1 MVIAAP
7 SSTRNENLADT
18 YEKLR
23 RAPHEFKLLH
33 FPERT
38 PVGAHTAEPNRV
50 YLATAQP
57 FNEHDEAATIV
68 RKLVAGIRAGEIAK
82 DDETKRILDMAREI
96 GVALAV
102 AIRTAVE
109 AAVAHGGLPLS
120 ADGVTI
126 LRPPAAND
134 DAPVIEPEAPKA
146 LATRRSSPSKTRQ
159 ATRSD
164 DFDAERLKRE
174 IDIVALIGKDT
185 RLLKNGSEFLGLCPL
200 PGHKEKTPSLNV
212 NPSKRAFHCFGCGRG
227 GSVIDYVM
235 EMQSL
240 SSVNEACRW
249 LGGSN
254 IVPLHRHEPTV
265 APEPVDPYAGYLPAD
280 PPADAA
286 ELFQVGVE
294 TPRILNIKRSHE
306 QGRQVWGS
314 FTPSHVAAYRDAT
327 GKLIGFVL
335 RHDFVADGKRKKET
349 PAIQYVQTPDGELL
363 WARMHFSEPRPL
375 YGLDRLAKTPEC
387 RVLAHEGEKKTDA
400 AEGAF
405 ASAGQVNITWPGG
418 AGAVDK
424 ADWSPVRGHNVMFWP
439 DCDLAGYQAVLGSQ
453 GKNGKWNKGGAE
465 LALDAGAPTVAM
477 INVIDP
483 GQDGFVPTKEGWD
496 AADAVETGWD
506 FDRTKAWIA
515 QRKIV
520 FTTGEEVRQAA
531 QRLLPKITALFA
543 KPEPAPTI
551 APQPAQPQPEEAK
564 AEPGAEAKAE
574 QPKAAV
580 GAAAESTTAA
590 HTGVNPSNHFV
601 PLGHDHGKH
610 FFFQREAQQV
620 LSYSGGELM
629 TEGAMTDLAPINWW
643 EISFPGDKGM
653 NKKSAIDWLKRTS
666 YKHGIFKVRA
676 KIRGRGAWMDD
687 GRVVYHLGDRLFVDG
702 KEMGVDQIKS
712 RYIYEQREELPMPA
726 QTALTD
732 AEGAHLIE
740 IASMFRWEKKVSGVL
755 AAGWIALAPVCGAL
769 GWRPHVWITGE
780 AHCGKSTFV
789 ERFAF
794 PLTNEACVYAQGNS
808 TEAGIRQDLDGAALP
823 VIFDESEANNERE
836 SMRVDNVLS
845 LIRQSSSASKAR
857 TLKGTPVGKGMEFH
871 IQSMFMLSSI
881 GVSMK
886 LQPDLERIAKL
897 SLMKP
902 EKGDEAA
909 RNKWR
914 KQLAPKL
921 AEIKRDNTI
930 GARLLR
936 RSLDLLPI
944 TLESIKVFI
953 EVYSARFGSERDGD
967 QYGTLLAGAWSLAH
981 SKPVT
986 RGAAEAFIDQFEWTD
1001 HLEETESDEPS
1012 RARAALLS
1020 AKVRFDGG
1028 RELSV
1033 HELVCIAAGKKLG
1046 YANVG
1051 TDQAAAT
1058 LKRNGLLVKLDAKA
1072 EDGVGILLF
1081 QNNSQEIPRLLV
1093 GTAYQ
1098 ASWRDQLLRAGAK
1111 KHLDAAGRQKSEWF
1125 IGGAAKC
1132 IELPLKSI
1140 IDAGGEEGRF
1150 FADDDEGPV

>member
-7 SSTRNENLADT
+7 SSPRNEKLADT

-23 RAPHEFKLLH
+23 RAPSEFKLLH
-33 FPERT
+33 FPERM

-50 YLATAQP
+50 YLAAAQP

-109 AAVAHGGLPLS
+109 AAVAQGGLPLR

-134 DAPVIEPEAPKA
+134 DAPVIEPEAPKDA
-146 LATRRSSPSKTRQ
+146 PARHTSTTKSRGANAPSSRAPSADECIRQFRDAMDAAGLRMKGPLKADTGTVTPRFHVEGDPKGSLNGWYWLRTDGWPHGQAGSWRINGGAPVVDWCPKGADGKGPTAAEKRAMKERQEELRTQREAEEEERHAKAAARAREILATATDAPADHPYLVRKGIKPYGIKFVPEWVKEWTDEDTGEVHRKTVKDVLLIPIRGPESREIVSLQAIFPSSKNALGRDKDFLSGGRKRGCYFVIGKPVEIDGRMLFVICEGYATAASIHKATGACVIVAFDAGNLAEVTKSIADAAPEGTRIVVAGDNDLWTDKPVPNPG
-159 ATRSD
+159 ATR
-164 DFDAERLKRE
+164 ARE
-174 IDIVALIGKDT
+174 AAAGVGGVVALPVFSSLEGKPTDFNDLHT
-185 RLLKNGSEFLGLCPL
+185 RATGGLEVVARQIMAAARGEP
-200 PGHKEKTPSLNV
+200 EMAPS
-212 NPSKRAFHCFGCGRG
+212 
-227 GSVIDYVM
+227 
-235 EMQSL
+235 
-240 SSVNEACRW
+240 
-249 LGGSN
+249 
-254 IVPLHRHEPTV
+254 V
-265 APEPVDPYAGYLPAD
+265 APE
-280 PPADAA
+280 
-286 ELFQVGVE
+286 
-294 TPRILNIKRSHE
+294 
-306 QGRQVWGS
+306 
-314 FTPSHVAAYRDAT
+314 
-327 GKLIGFVL
+327 
-335 RHDFVADGKRKKET
+335 
-349 PAIQYVQTPDGELL
+349 
-363 WARMHFSEPRPL
+363 EP
-375 YGLDRLAKTPEC
+375 
-387 RVLAHEGEKKTDA
+387 
-400 AEGAF
+400 
-405 ASAGQVNITWPGG
+405 
-418 AGAVDK
+418 
-424 ADWSPVRGHNVMFWP
+424 
-439 DCDLAGYQAVLGSQ
+439 
-453 GKNGKWNKGGAE
+453 
-465 LALDAGAPTVAM
+465 
-477 INVIDP
+477 
-483 GQDGFVPTKEGWD
+483 
-496 AADAVETGWD
+496 
-506 FDRTKAWIA
+506 
-515 QRKIV
+515 
-520 FTTGEEVRQAA
+520 
-531 QRLLPKITALFA
+531 
-543 KPEPAPTI
+543 KPE
-551 APQPAQPQPEEAK
+551 
-564 AEPGAEAKAE
+564 AEPGAEAKE
-574 QPKAAV
+574 RPKADA

-726 QTALTD
+726 ETALTD
-732 AEGAHLIE
+732 GEGAHLIE

-789 ERFAF
+789 ERFAY

-1020 AKVRFDGG
+1020 AKVRFDGA

-1051 TDQAAAT
+1051 TDQAAAA
-1058 LKRNGLLVKLDAKA
+1058 LKRNGMLVKLDAKA

-1093 GTAYQ
+1093 GTTYQ

-1111 KHLDAAGRQKSEWF
+1111 KHLDAAGLQKSEWF

-1132 IELPLKSI
+1132 IELPLKPI
-1140 IDAGGEEGRF
+1140 IDAGGEEGRS